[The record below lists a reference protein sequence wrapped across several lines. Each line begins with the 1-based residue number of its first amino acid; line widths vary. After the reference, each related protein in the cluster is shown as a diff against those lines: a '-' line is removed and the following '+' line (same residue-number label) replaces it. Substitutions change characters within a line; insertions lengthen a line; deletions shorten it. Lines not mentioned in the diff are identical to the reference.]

1 MSCIK
6 CFMFRA
12 FNQKAPK
19 LVFCQN
25 VDPFF
30 YRHIKSKREMSTD
43 LESGKRLAQFSF
55 SVLFDLVSKKFK
67 FHESQ
72 A

>member
-1 MSCIK
+1 MKFRLDAKGPTSVSCHSVEPSYE
-6 CFMFRA
+6 M
-12 FNQKAPK
+12 
-19 LVFCQN
+19 
-25 VDPFF
+25 
-30 YRHIKSKREMSTD
+30 HIESYGDVSTD

-55 SVLFDLVSKKFK
+55 SVLFDLVSKKSK

>member
-1 MSCIK
+1 MI
-6 CFMFRA
+6 A
-12 FNQKAPK
+12 EIIVEKAPK

-25 VDPFF
+25 VNPFF

-55 SVLFDLVSKKFK
+55 SVLFDLVSKKSK

>member
-1 MSCIK
+1 MSVK
-6 CFMFRA
+6 QLCFRM
-12 FNQKAPK
+12 QKAPK
-19 LVFCQN
+19 LVFSQN

-55 SVLFDLVSKKFK
+55 SVLFDLVSKKSK